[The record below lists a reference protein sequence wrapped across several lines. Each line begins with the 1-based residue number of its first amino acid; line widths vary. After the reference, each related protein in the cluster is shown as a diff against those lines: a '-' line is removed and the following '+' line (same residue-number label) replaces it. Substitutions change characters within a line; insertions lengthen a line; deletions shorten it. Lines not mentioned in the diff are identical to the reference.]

1 MDDIDKKILDLL
13 TEDARMSVK
22 NIASRVCLTSPAI
35 SERIKRME
43 KNGAIAKY
51 TIVLGDEMKK
61 AHINALV
68 SISLAEKDRDLFFET
83 LRKFENVRRCHHVTG
98 SYSYIMRVDCTNMAE
113 LETIITEFQKVGQ
126 TSTQIVLSTPLD
138 RTNNVGMML

>member
-1 MDDIDKKILDLL
+1 MDDIDKKILELL

-22 NIASRVCLTSPAI
+22 NIAKVVCLTSPAV

-68 SISLAEKDRDLFFET
+68 SISLKEQDRERFFEA
-83 LRKFENVRRCHHVTG
+83 LAKFENVRRCHHVTG
-98 SYSYIMRVDCTNMAE
+98 SYSYLMRVDCANMQE
-113 LETIITEFQKVGQ
+113 LEQIITEFQKVGQ

-138 RTNNVGMML
+138 RTNNVDMLI